1 MSKLVEAQNI
11 AARLWFAG
19 GPKKTPYAITNK
31 IPHAL
36 EITEAEV
43 RAILESPEYL
53 VAVKHLIMTTRT
65 PKRLKEWIDGWGA
78 RLPDH
83 LTNWMGL
90 SSDDASALA
99 SDLVHEVHSTIESK
113 P

>member
-19 GPKKTPYAITNK
+19 GTKKSPDAITNK

-36 EITEAEV
+36 EVTEAEV
-43 RAILESPEYL
+43 RDILKSPEYL

-65 PKRLKEWIDGWGA
+65 PKRLKEWIDGWGV
-78 RLPDH
+78 RLPGH
-83 LTNWMGL
+83 LANWMGL
-90 SSDDASALA
+90 SWDDA
-99 SDLVHEVHSTIESK
+99 SDLVHELHSTIESK